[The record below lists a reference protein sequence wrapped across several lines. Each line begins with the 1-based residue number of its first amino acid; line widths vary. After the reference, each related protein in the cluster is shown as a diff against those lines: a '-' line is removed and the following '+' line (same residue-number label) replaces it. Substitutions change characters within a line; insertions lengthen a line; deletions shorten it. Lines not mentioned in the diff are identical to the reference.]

1 MDKLRKAAEADTNYI
16 HVHIY
21 FLSLLHR
28 SHFMSCIFRRFVW
41 ECFVRGRLEPQD
53 RVGDGSV
60 GHGSMG
66 HMGRHYSMGHMGHGS
81 VGADP

>member
-1 MDKLRKAAEADTNYI
+1 MPMITFLLVNCTSLTIKLW
-16 HVHIY
+16 
-21 FLSLLHR
+21 LHHALCDVCLVLCC
-28 SHFMSCIFRRFVW
+28 SVYA
-41 ECFVRGRLEPQD
+41 

-60 GHGSMG
+60 G

>member
-1 MDKLRKAAEADTNYI
+1 MRINNAGVKEYKM
-16 HVHIY
+16 V
-21 FLSLLHR
+21 LS
-28 SHFMSCIFRRFVW
+28 
-41 ECFVRGRLEPQD
+41 

>member
-1 MDKLRKAAEADTNYI
+1 MVSI
-16 HVHIY
+16 
-21 FLSLLHR
+21 
-28 SHFMSCIFRRFVW
+28 
-41 ECFVRGRLEPQD
+41 

-81 VGADP
+81 VGAANSFFLKL

>member
-1 MDKLRKAAEADTNYI
+1 MVSEFVCHILTGNAD
-16 HVHIY
+16 
-21 FLSLLHR
+21 
-28 SHFMSCIFRRFVW
+28 
-41 ECFVRGRLEPQD
+41 G

>member
-1 MDKLRKAAEADTNYI
+1 MKLLKSAQHT
-16 HVHIY
+16 
-21 FLSLLHR
+21 
-28 SHFMSCIFRRFVW
+28 
-41 ECFVRGRLEPQD
+41 RGIQG

>member
-1 MDKLRKAAEADTNYI
+1 MNLFSEI
-16 HVHIY
+16 
-21 FLSLLHR
+21 
-28 SHFMSCIFRRFVW
+28 
-41 ECFVRGRLEPQD
+41 

-60 GHGSMG
+60 GHGAMG

>member
-1 MDKLRKAAEADTNYI
+1 MPMITFLLVNCTSLTIKLW
-16 HVHIY
+16 
-21 FLSLLHR
+21 LHHALCDVCLVLCC
-28 SHFMSCIFRRFVW
+28 SVYA
-41 ECFVRGRLEPQD
+41 

-60 GHGSMG
+60 GHWSMG

>member
-1 MDKLRKAAEADTNYI
+1 MTRLTWSRLVLKEQACSVRSIAATT
-16 HVHIY
+16 
-21 FLSLLHR
+21 
-28 SHFMSCIFRRFVW
+28 
-41 ECFVRGRLEPQD
+41 

-66 HMGRHYSMGHMGHGS
+66 HIGRHYSMGHMGHGS

>member
-1 MDKLRKAAEADTNYI
+1 MYAM
-16 HVHIY
+16 
-21 FLSLLHR
+21 SLAKEMLQIR
-28 SHFMSCIFRRFVW
+28 YS
-41 ECFVRGRLEPQD
+41 

-66 HMGRHYSMGHMGHGS
+66 HMGRHYSMGHGS

>member
-1 MDKLRKAAEADTNYI
+1 MAVGLREHLKNDAD
-16 HVHIY
+16 HVYTPYHVYNQSINQK
-21 FLSLLHR
+21 R
-28 SHFMSCIFRRFVW
+28 IRVT
-41 ECFVRGRLEPQD
+41 

-60 GHGSMG
+60 GHGSVG

>member
-1 MDKLRKAAEADTNYI
+1 MMPRPVYPGEGINTERI
-16 HVHIY
+16 
-21 FLSLLHR
+21 
-28 SHFMSCIFRRFVW
+28 
-41 ECFVRGRLEPQD
+41 

-60 GHGSMG
+60 G

>member
-1 MDKLRKAAEADTNYI
+1 MNLFSEI
-16 HVHIY
+16 
-21 FLSLLHR
+21 
-28 SHFMSCIFRRFVW
+28 
-41 ECFVRGRLEPQD
+41 